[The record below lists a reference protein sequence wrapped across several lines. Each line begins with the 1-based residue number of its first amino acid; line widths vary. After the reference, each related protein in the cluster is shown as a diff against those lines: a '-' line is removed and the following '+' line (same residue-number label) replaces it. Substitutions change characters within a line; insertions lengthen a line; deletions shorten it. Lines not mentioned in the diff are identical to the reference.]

1 MGRFFQT
8 APTQFIDNYIY
19 QPPWELMQ
27 QAASQKQ
34 KIYDAAIASTKLFD
48 NIPIEHLQGEDDVYN
63 VQEKQRY
70 YAENAANIAKAIQN
84 DPSKAQQYLNNIDS
98 LQKELQK
105 DMTSG
110 DLSKII
116 GSAQAYKKWQED
128 NKKRK
133 EDDPSRYSAAERAY
147 LGEYLNAG
155 GNSLSQGFRG
165 EQVTKGID
173 YDAIRKSLGELKA
186 NKIKSTRQTPGGGL
200 YMVETENGLEEMS
213 EERMNGWMLSQI
225 LSPENLAS
233 LSQSEKFGLG
243 TYRNSEGNIDYDN
256 GSLFAPL
263 RGFARA
269 GHYSQQENSFKM
281 SADSAAIA
289 QMNEA
294 GTNNRFY
301 TELNYKK
308 QKDAQDRI
316 DAEKKAEGDRKANKE
331 LTQQTAIAEAMA
343 EGDYKKAAELSKLFE
358 QDRGGTGSATSNV
371 GSRYSSL
378 QEAASKAKDD
388 PMAKKQIER
397 ILPSALK
404 EIGINFKDPK
414 QKALAKEITDKVIL
428 GKLKL
433 EDVGDYIEK
442 RIPISRAP
450 IDKYDIDRAKSIGN
464 IKYKEAINPMNNQI
478 EDLKERIENE
488 KSIIKNYDEYK
499 SSIQKMNPGKS
510 LANDKQ
516 FQKEIKDRE
525 ILKNRSLEK
534 IKNYQKEIENVNKKI
549 STINKN
555 KFFEEAKTEI
565 SKYKKD
571 LNTDYRGNIKNKFE
585 EAVKNANSIFDSKK
599 DFSTHYEIS
608 PSDAIAS
615 SRILSAFDDPNF
627 KKEFTVEVIGKDG
640 KSSWKDMDELGNTKF
655 SSYEGVNSVGPNG
668 LPMWVLQD
676 SNGKKYNVI
685 ANTDTPQSRW
695 LMNTAVTGMTNKK
708 SQIAYQQLTIPEAGR
723 IENTMQALKLKGINE
738 GKFPMKFKDINGED
752 HDYILQYDIS
762 GKVNLINPMSSTEPL
777 FSTPVSTIEAGKFLN
792 TILYK

>member
-8 APTQFIDNYIY
+8 ASTQFIDNYIY

-105 DMTSG
+105 DFTTG
-110 DLSKII
+110 DISKIQ

-128 NKKRK
+128 NKKLK
-133 EDDPSRYSAAERAY
+133 EDDASRYTAAERAY

-173 YDAIRKSLGELKA
+173 YEAIRKSLGELKA

-243 TYRNSEGNIDYDN
+243 TYRNNEGKIDYDN

-269 GHYSQQENSFKM
+269 GHYSQQENSFKV
-281 SADSAAIA
+281 SANTAAIA

-294 GTNNRFY
+294 GQNNRFWA
-301 TELNYKK
+301 EMNYKK
-308 QKDAQDRI
+308 NKDAQDRI
-316 DAEKKAEGDRKANKE
+316 DAKEKAEGDRKSNKE
-331 LTQQTAIAEAMA
+331 LSQQISIAEAMA
-343 EGDYKKAAELSKLFE
+343 EGDYKKANELSKLFG
-358 QDRGGTGSATSNV
+358 QDRGETGTATSNV
-371 GSRYSSL
+371 GSKYTNL
-378 QEAASKAKDD
+378 ADAASKAKSD
-388 PMAKKQIER
+388 PMAKKQVER
-397 ILPSALK
+397 ILPTALK
-404 EIGINFKDPK
+404 QSGINFSDPK
-414 QKALAKEITDKVIL
+414 QKALAKEVTDKVIL
-428 GKLKL
+428 GTLKL
-433 EDVGDYIEK
+433 DDVPDYIENK
-442 RIPISRAP
+442 IPVLKKINPNETYRVQEIAN
-450 IDKYDIDRAKSIGN
+450 RN
-464 IKYKEAINPMNNQI
+464 YKESIRPLDNKI
-478 EDLKERIENE
+478 EDLKSKIESQENLI
-488 KSIIKNYDEYK
+488 KSYDKKE
-499 SSIQKMNPGKS
+499 SIYNQPGQETSKYTVKKRS
-510 LANDKQ
+510 LDKINSL
-516 FQKEIKDRE
+516 QKE
-525 ILKNRSLEK
+525 LAQVQGQKNK
-534 IKNYQKEIENVNKKI
+534 
-549 STINKN
+549 INKQS
-555 KFFEEAKTEI
+555 FVTEAQNI
-565 SKYKKD
+565 VRNNSKD
-571 LNTDYRGNIKNKFE
+571 LNYDYRNNLKNKFE
-585 EAVKNANSIFDSKK
+585 EAVKNASDLFDDKK
-599 DFSTHYEIS
+599 TFSTHYEIS
-608 PSDAIAS
+608 PSDAIS
-615 SRILSAFDDPNF
+615 SANILSAFGDPNF
-627 KKEFTVEVIGKDG
+627 RKEFTVEVIDKNG
-640 KSSWKDMDELGNTKF
+640 KSSWKDMDELGDIKF
-655 SSYEGVNSVGPNG
+655 TSYNGVNANGPNG

-676 SNGKKYNVI
+676 SKNKYNII

-708 SQIAYQQLTIPEAGR
+708 SQLAYQQLTIPEAGR

-738 GKFPMKFKDINGED
+738 GNFPMKFEDITGKQ
-752 HDYILQYDIS
+752 HDYILQYDVS
-762 GKVNLINPMSSTEPL
+762 GKVNLIDPMSSTKPL

>member
-8 APTQFIDNYIY
+8 APTQFVENYIY

-27 QAASQKQ
+27 QAAAQKQ
-34 KIYDAAIASTKLFD
+34 KVYDAAIASTKLFD

-133 EDDPSRYSAAERAY
+133 EDDASRYTAAERAY

-173 YDAIRKSLGELKA
+173 YEAIRKSLGELKA

-243 TYRNSEGNIDYDN
+243 TYRNSEGKIDYDN

-289 QMNEA
+289 N
-294 GTNNRFY
+294 
-301 TELNYKK
+301 LNHQEWAIDRQDKLNKEY
-308 QKDAQDRI
+308 QDRV
-316 DAEKKAEGDRKANKE
+316 DAKEKTEGDRKANKE
-331 LTQQTAIAEAMA
+331 LAQQTAIAEAMA

-358 QDRGGTGSATSNV
+358 QDRGGTGTATSNV
-371 GSRYSSL
+371 GSRYSNL
-378 QEAASKAKDD
+378 QDAADKAKND
-388 PMAKKQIER
+388 PMAKKQVER
-397 ILPSALK
+397 ILPTALK
-404 EIGINFKDPK
+404 EIGIDFKDPK
-414 QKALAKEITDKVIL
+414 QKALAKEVTDKVIL

-433 EDVGDYIEK
+433 EDVGNYIEK
-442 RIPISRAP
+442 KIPIIRAK
-450 IDKYDIDRAKSIGN
+450 IDSYDINRAKSIGN
-464 IKYKEAINPMNNQI
+464 TKYKEAINPMVDQVEDLQNRI
-478 EDLKERIENE
+478 EDE
-488 KSIIKNYDEYK
+488 KSLIKNYEDYK
-499 SSIQKMNPGKS
+499 TSIKKMNPGKS
-510 LANDKQ
+510 LENDKQ
-516 FQKEIKDRE
+516 YQEELKSRE
-525 ILKNRSLEK
+525 LLKNRSLAK
-534 IKNYQKEIENVNKKI
+534 IKNYEKEIGSINKKI
-549 STINKN
+549 SSIDKN
-555 KFFEEAKTEI
+555 KFFEAAKTEI
-565 SKYKKD
+565 GNYKKD
-571 LNTDYRGNIKNKFE
+571 LNVDYRENLKNKFNN
-585 EAVKNANSIFDSKK
+585 AVGNANNTFTNKK

-615 SRILSAFDDPNF
+615 SRILSAFEDPNF
-627 KKEFTVEVIGKDG
+627 KKEFTVEVVNKDG
-640 KSSWKDMDELGNTKF
+640 KSSWKDMDELGDIKF

-695 LMNTAVTGMTNKK
+695 LMNTAVTGMTNRK
-708 SQIAYQQLTIPEAGR
+708 SQLAYQQLTIPEAGK

-738 GKFPMKFKDINGED
+738 GKFPMKFKDISGQS

-762 GKVNLINPMSSTEPL
+762 GKVNLIDPMKSTTPL
-777 FSTPVSTIEAGKFLN
+777 FSTPVSTLEAGKFLN